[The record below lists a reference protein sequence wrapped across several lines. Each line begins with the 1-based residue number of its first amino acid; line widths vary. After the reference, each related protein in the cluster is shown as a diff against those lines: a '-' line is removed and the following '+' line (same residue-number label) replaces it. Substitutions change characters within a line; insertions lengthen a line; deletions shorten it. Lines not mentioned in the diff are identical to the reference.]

1 MDMMNNEIIFF
12 IAAVSIFS
20 LVIGILL
27 TIKFLPNFLKS
38 TFRDTAR
45 EELDDI
51 TQNIKNEQEKDIK
64 SITDSITSLDQ
75 AVNAAK
81 TIWES
86 NTGDIRKEFK
96 ELNRSFIKWE
106 EALSN
111 PGEQG
116 ALAEEGLEIMLEAAG
131 LIKGVS
137 FDKQVT
143 EYNDEGQRLQPDFYV
158 YTPEE
163 GVIII
168 DSKAPMRHYKNAT
181 MAENENER
189 EESLKLHAS
198 SFLTYAGD
206 LADRDYTQATARNT
220 PDMVI
225 MYVPNLAIYLAAIEA
240 RPNLIQEAW
249 SHKVQICPPEAM
261 FPVLKSI
268 MLSWQQKKLYDNAT
282 QIQEQTKVIH
292 ERIKV
297 FHGHVSKIGAGLKSA
312 VKAFNKSASSWD
324 TRLMPAFKT
333 IEEMGIAD
341 KKRELKELDMI
352 QEAPVE
358 LIDNDVEE
366 EIHYWVGFKT
376 YKNIMLRIKK
386 TTV

>member
-1 MDMMNNEIIFF
+1 MTTETLLIILGISIFF
-12 IAAVSIFS
+12 LI
-20 LVIGILL
+20 IGSVGTAKLL
-27 TIKFLPNFLKS
+27 PSVLKS
-38 TFRDTAR
+38 SFRDIAR
-45 EELDDI
+45 KELDDI
-51 TQNIKNEQEKDIK
+51 TQDIKDDQEKDIK
-64 SITDSITSLDQ
+64 TITDSIGDLDR
-75 AVNAAK
+75 ALNAAK
-81 TIWES
+81 NVWEDK
-86 NTGDIRKEFK
+86 TGDITKEFK

-181 MAENENER
+181 MAETEIER

-198 SFLTYAGD
+198 SFLTYASD

-240 RPNLIQEAW
+240 RPTLIQEAW

-292 ERIKV
+292 DRIKV
-297 FHGHVSKIGAGLKSA
+297 FHKHVSKIGTGLKSA
-312 VKAFNKSASSWD
+312 VNAFNQSASSWD

-333 IEEMGIAD
+333 MEEMGIAD
-341 KKRELKELDMI
+341 KKREIEKLNII
-352 QEAPVE
+352 QEEPLE
-358 LIDNDVEE
+358 LIESDDQSDEQ
-366 EIHYWVGFKT
+366 
-376 YKNIMLRIKK
+376 
-386 TTV
+386 